1 MNIFGDSNDNKFLHI
16 DYNDLEQIQYN
27 NITIKDILEYISL
40 IDSYIYNKFGNEQKN
55 ILILNRLLDE
65 LSLRINNIL
74 QVWCNKFFEN
84 PLVISNEYKI
94 LQTKI
99 STDFITIIIS
109 IYTSCFI
116 DRFIINGKLLLLI
129 TKNIKN
135 YLIPNI
141 EKIMFENMNEC
152 KKNHQIENLIAISN
166 DLEVIKNEFD
176 KLINKN
182 NLTEFE
188 INQIQNELNEI
199 NYVINTNIEIILD
212 EINYVIVTDFDEA
225 KIDNK
230 LHIDIVIVT
239 LDDYFN
245 DLINWMKRKNL
256 LTLIEKIYVKIINS
270 ELIEKFSGSSRDR
283 FEEYFRVKLNEL

>member
-1 MNIFGDSNDNKFLHI
+1 MGVPNFTEKG
-16 DYNDLEQIQYN
+16 
-27 NITIKDILEYISL
+27 
-40 IDSYIYNKFGNEQKN
+40 
-55 ILILNRLLDE
+55 
-65 LSLRINNIL
+65 
-74 QVWCNKFFEN
+74 V
-84 PLVISNEYKI
+84 
-94 LQTKI
+94 
-99 STDFITIIIS
+99 
-109 IYTSCFI
+109 
-116 DRFIINGKLLLLI
+116 I

-135 YLIPNI
+135 YLIPKI
-141 EKIMFENMNEC
+141 EKIMFENMNEW
-152 KKNHQIENLIAISN
+152 KKNHQIENLITISN

-182 NLTEFE
+182 NLTELE

-212 EINYVIVTDFDEA
+212 EINYAIVTNLDEA

-256 LTLIEKIYVKIINS
+256 LILIEKIYLKIINS
-270 ELIEKFSGSSRDR
+270 ELIEKFSGISRDR
-283 FEEYFRVKLNEL
+283 FEEYIRVKLSEL